1 MSGSAI
7 LRTGVRAIIA
17 SVVLTSLFAA
27 GVAVG
32 LLFHSQV
39 FRAVADLDHHEDH
52 HDDVHEEELS
62 QDDHDDHEH
71 EDEEHVALTEQAFAN
86 LKLRLGQPES
96 GDYWKSILVPGKVVE
111 IPGRSDLTVSTPVA
125 GVIESVNVIPG
136 ENIPIESPLFEIRLT
151 DEALLAAQAKYL
163 ETLTQQEV
171 AQQEIERLTPLID
184 SGAISGSK
192 KRELEY
198 EVKQL
203 VARQATSLQELR
215 GRGMPEAQ
223 IDELRRKRT
232 LASTLAVF
240 APQFVRKT
248 ESNDQEPTGFSIEN
262 LLVHPGKT
270 VARGEPLCTVAYHQ
284 KLYVEGTAFEADLP
298 VLKRIAREG
307 WMIDAETV
315 VESHMHSHGQ
325 SHATPMQLEL
335 LRVDNH
341 VDEATQTVRFFL
353 ELPNEVTQTLTEEGR
368 QFEQWKFRPGQ
379 RLHLRLP
386 VERWENQI
394 TLPTDAVVM
403 DGPNVFV
410 FAEHH
415 HDEEHEVNEQITDAG
430 PQDHEGD
437 DDHDHDVFI
446 ELEPVAV
453 HLLHRDDKTVVIAD
467 DGQLH
472 DDERIALN
480 SAYKL
485 YLALKMQAGGGGG
498 HHHHHD
504 H

>member
-1 MSGSAI
+1 MTGSVF
-7 LRTGVRAIIA
+7 LRAGGRVIVA
-17 SVVLTSLFAA
+17 SIFLSCLFAGGTA
-27 GVAVG
+27 TG
-32 LLFHSQV
+32 LWLYPQV
-39 FRAVADLDHHEDH
+39 FPATAV
-52 HDDVHEEELS
+52 HDDHDPHEEEE
-62 QDDHDDHEH
+62 HDHE
-71 EDEEHVALTEQAFAN
+71 EQDHVALTKQAFEN
-86 LKLRLGQPES
+86 LNLRLGRPIH

-111 IPGRSDLTVSTPVA
+111 IPGRSDLAVSTPVA
-125 GVIESVNVIPG
+125 GVIESVTVTPG
-136 ENIPIESPLFEIRLT
+136 ESIPMESPLFEIRLT
-151 DEALLAAQAKYL
+151 DEALLSAQAKYL

-184 SGAISGSK
+184 SGVVAGAK

-203 VARQATSLQELR
+203 VAKQVTTLQELR
-215 GRGMPEAQ
+215 GRGMPESQ
-223 IDELRRKRT
+223 INELRRGRT

-240 APQFVRKT
+240 APKFVRETHDRKDT
-248 ESNDQEPTGFSIEN
+248 PNGYSIEN
-262 LLVHPGKT
+262 LLVHPGKAVT
-270 VARGEPLCTVAYHQ
+270 RGESLCTVAYHQ
-284 KLYVEGTAFEADLP
+284 KLYVEGMAFEADLS

-307 WMIDAETV
+307 WQIDAETV
-315 VESHMHSHGQ
+315 VDSHTH
-325 SHATPMQLEL
+325 SHATPVQLDL

-341 VDEATQTVRFFL
+341 VDDATQTVRFFL
-353 ELPNEVTQTLTEEGR
+353 ELPNQVTETLTEDGR
-368 QFEQWKFRPGQ
+368 QFEQWRFRPGQ

-394 TLPTDAVVM
+394 TLPIDAVVI

-415 HDEEHEVNEQITDAG
+415 HDDDPEVAEKGLEEHPHD
-430 PQDHEGD
+430 PLHDS
-437 DDHDHDVFI
+437 DHDVFI
-446 ELEPVAV
+446 ELESVPV
-453 HLLHRDDKTVVIAD
+453 HLLHRDDKTAVIAD

-498 HHHHHD
+498 HHHD